1 MPGRRSGHPR
11 PLSCPPRP
19 GQAAP
24 WERPPGVP
32 PQEVCLEVYN
42 AATPHVKPS
51 HRGGQPATPRW
62 VRRPNPKDP
71 GARESE
77 SITFISGS
85 AEAPPDATACCLP
98 RPWVWNLCKAV
109 FCFRRCRACYQRCG
123 GCVRS
128 CEACLPS
135 LGPPESFPEE
145 GWSKE
150 HNGGPPPN
158 SPAVAPPSRRVGER
172 LKPTTGSS
180 FSYPDVKLKGIPVYR
195 YRGGPAPS
203 SDADSCYK
211 EPPAEPP
218 LRYSLPGTL
227 GGSPRSSEEYYSFHE
242 SDLDLPELSGGSMS
256 SREIDVLIFKKL
268 TELFSM
274 HQIDELAK
282 CTSDTVFLEK
292 TNKISD
298 LISSITQD
306 YHLDEQDAECRLVRG
321 IIRISTRKSR
331 SRPAPGTCESRLS
344 RGPAPDSGTDTMLA
358 SVLSQEDMNVQ
369 ISQETTSDAIARR
382 LRPYG
387 TSGYPPSHD
396 SSFQGTETDS
406 SGAPLLQVYC

>member
-1 MPGRRSGHPR
+1 MPGRRSGHSR
-11 PLSCPPRP
+11 PQSCPARP
-19 GQAAP
+19 GQTSP
-24 WERPPGVP
+24 WERPPGVSP
-32 PQEVCLEVYN
+32 REVCLEVYG
-42 AATPHVKPS
+42 AATPQVKPS
-51 HRGGQPATPRW
+51 RRPAQPATPRR

-85 AEAPPDATACCLP
+85 AEAPLDTTTCCLP

-123 GCVRS
+123 GCMRS

-135 LGPPESFPEE
+135 LGPPESFPDE
-145 GWSKE
+145 GWIKE
-150 HNGGPPPN
+150 HNGGPSPN
-158 SPAVAPPSRRVGER
+158 SPAIASPSRRDRER
-172 LKPTTGSS
+172 SKSLMGSS
-180 FSYPDVKLKGIPVYR
+180 FSYPDVKLKGIPVYP
-195 YRGGPAPS
+195 YRGAPASPQDS
-203 SDADSCYK
+203 DSCYK
-211 EPPAEPP
+211 EPLAEQRP
-218 LRYSLPGTL
+218 RDSLPGTL
-227 GGSPRSSEEYYSFHE
+227 GGSLRSSEEYYSFHE

-256 SREIDVLIFKKL
+256 SRDIDVLIFKKL

-331 SRPAPGTCESRLS
+331 NRPATTSESRLS
-344 RGPAPDSGTDTMLA
+344 RGQAPDSGTDTMVA
-358 SVLSQEDMNVQ
+358 SVLSQDELTVQ
-369 ISQETTSDAIARR
+369 ISQETTSDAIARK

-387 TSGYPPSHD
+387 APGYPPSHD

>member
-1 MPGRRSGHPR
+1 MPGRRPGHRPPSCAPR
-11 PLSCPPRP
+11 VS
-19 GQAAP
+19 QASS
-24 WERPPGVP
+24 WERPAGVSP
-32 PQEVCLEVYN
+32 REACLEVYG
-42 AATPHVKPS
+42 AATPQVKPG
-51 HRGGQPATPRW
+51 RRLAPPATPRRA
-62 VRRPNPKDP
+62 RRPGPRDP
-71 GARESE
+71 GGRESE

-85 AEAPPDATACCLP
+85 AEAPLDSGSCCLP

-128 CEACLPS
+128 CEACLPA
-135 LGPPESFPEE
+135 LGPSEPSADE
-145 GWSKE
+145 GWGKE
-150 HNGGPPPN
+150 HNGGPAPR
-158 SPAVAPPSRRVGER
+158 SPAVSAPSRHDRAGF
-172 LKPTTGSS
+172 KSAIGSS
-180 FSYPDVKLKGIPVYR
+180 FSYPDVKLKGIPVYP
-195 YRGGPAPS
+195 YRGA
-203 SDADSCYK
+203 DADSCHK
-211 EPPAEPP
+211 EPLAEQPA
-218 LRYSLPGTL
+218 RRSLPGTL

-242 SDLDLPELSGGSMS
+242 SDLDLSEMNGGSMS

-331 SRPAPGTCESRLS
+331 NRPATACESRLS
-344 RGPAPDSGTDTMLA
+344 RGPAPDSGTDTMVA
-358 SVLSQEDMNVQ
+358 SVLSQDELTVQ
-369 ISQETTSDAIARR
+369 ISQETTSDAIARK

-387 TSGYPPSHD
+387 APGYPPSHD